1 MATNQNTLKKSEER
15 VKEFKKNKM
24 NPGPGQTFK
33 NRRSLASTADE
44 YIGRA

>member
-1 MATNQNTLKKSEER
+1 MQPAL
-15 VKEFKKNKM
+15 KNKM

-33 NRRSLASTADE
+33 TRGLLASTANE